1 VSEKCIDFTGCAH
14 CHKFCFISLTEI
26 FRGDLA
32 SLVKV
37 FLTSCSMVNITE
49 PEFPAEGD
57 SYTESSDLDL

>member
-1 VSEKCIDFTGCAH
+1 VSAKFIDFTGCAH

-26 FRGDLA
+26 FRGEFG

-57 SYTESSDLDL
+57 NYTKSSDLDL